1 LALNIFSQN
10 SICVEP
16 EIVRLIRVSTMVNAT
31 EDENNGNR
39 LKAGKQA
46 FAQSIHYPVPGV
58 RTCCLTASS
67 VSLPWLPCCHAAE

>member
-1 LALNIFSQN
+1 
-10 SICVEP
+10 
-16 EIVRLIRVSTMVNAT
+16 MVNAT

-58 RTCCLTASS
+58 RTCC
-67 VSLPWLPCCHAAE
+67 HAANTPSSL